1 MRCQGARRAPGRRRG
16 GAAALE
22 AARARAPG
30 GSMRL
35 PLPQGACWLLPA
47 AAAADVAHNYLSHT
61 LVLHRHKILG
71 RTTRLQARLRSSRP
85 ARCAATPQLQGQLR

>member
-1 MRCQGARRAPGRRRG
+1 
-16 GAAALE
+16 
-22 AARARAPG
+22 
-30 GSMRL
+30 MRL

-85 ARCAATPQLQGQLR
+85 CSMRCNPSAPGAAAVGTDFAKELRSSSGGSVRHTSFGRKLPLDV